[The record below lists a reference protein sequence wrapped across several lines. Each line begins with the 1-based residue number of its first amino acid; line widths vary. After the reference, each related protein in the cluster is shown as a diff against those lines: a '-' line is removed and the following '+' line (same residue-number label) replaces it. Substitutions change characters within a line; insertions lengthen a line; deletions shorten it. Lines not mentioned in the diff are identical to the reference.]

1 MFGVN
6 YIFDPIDE
14 SIADYNSDGTPR
26 NKNSWK
32 KRIDKRYIV
41 RIDEHGEVELT
52 YILGQDWVNSEY
64 RCALINDEC

>member
-1 MFGVN
+1 VN
-6 YIFDPIDE
+6 SIFEPIDE
-14 SIADYNSDGTPR
+14 TIADYNSDGTPR

-52 YILGQDWVNSEY
+52 YILGQD
-64 RCALINDEC
+64 